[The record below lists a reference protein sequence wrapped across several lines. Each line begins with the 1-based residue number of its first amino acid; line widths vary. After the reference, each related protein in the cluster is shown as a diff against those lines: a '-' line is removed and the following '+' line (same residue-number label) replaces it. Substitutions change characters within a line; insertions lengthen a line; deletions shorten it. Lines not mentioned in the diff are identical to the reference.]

1 MDIRGKKTTNKR
13 NPCKKVKREKKM
25 SSSKHFIEP
34 IHPGEILKEEFLDP
48 MGLSQREFARTIDVP
63 ANRVNQIVNG
73 KRAITGDTAIRF
85 GLALG
90 TSPEM
95 WLRLQSRYEL
105 EKAQDESDPDLDK
118 KIKPVV
124 V

>member
-1 MDIRGKKTTNKR
+1 MAQQK
-13 NPCKKVKREKKM
+13 
-25 SSSKHFIEP
+25 FISP
-34 IHPGEILKEEFLDP
+34 IHPGEVLKEEFLEP
-48 MGLSQREFARTIDVP
+48 MGISQRAFARSIDVP

-85 GLALG
+85 GLALE

-105 EKAQDESDPDLDK
+105 EKAQDESDPDLEK
-118 KIKPVV
+118 KIKPVLA
-124 V
+124 

>member
-1 MDIRGKKTTNKR
+1 MTKQA
-13 NPCKKVKREKKM
+13 
-25 SSSKHFIEP
+25 FIPP

-48 MGLSQREFARTIDVP
+48 MKISQRAFARRIDVP
-63 ANRVNQIVNG
+63 ANRVNQIVRG
-73 KRAITGDTAIRF
+73 QRSITGDTAIRF

-105 EKAQDESDPDLDK
+105 EKAQDESEPDLEQ
-118 KIKPVV
+118 KIKPVTA
-124 V
+124 

>member
-1 MDIRGKKTTNKR
+1 MKIPPQK
-13 NPCKKVKREKKM
+13 
-25 SSSKHFIEP
+25 
-34 IHPGEILKEEFLDP
+34 
-48 MGLSQREFARTIDVP
+48 FAQYIDVP

-73 KRAITGDTAIRF
+73 KRGITGDTAIRF

-105 EKAQDESDPDLDK
+105 EKARD
-118 KIKPVV
+118 
-124 V
+124 

>member
-1 MDIRGKKTTNKR
+1 MGATMERG
-13 NPCKKVKREKKM
+13 
-25 SSSKHFIEP
+25 KHFISP
-34 IHPGEILKEEFLDP
+34 IHPGEVLKEEFLDP
-48 MGLSQREFARTIDVP
+48 MGISQRAFARKIDVP

-73 KRAITGDTAIRF
+73 KRGITGDTAIRF

-118 KIKPVV
+118 KIEPVV
-124 V
+124 A

>member
-1 MDIRGKKTTNKR
+1 MEAT
-13 NPCKKVKREKKM
+13 
-25 SSSKHFIEP
+25 KHFISP
-34 IHPGEILKEEFLDP
+34 IHPGEVLKEEFLDP
-48 MGLSQREFARTIDVP
+48 MGISQRKFARQIDVP

-73 KRAITGDTAIRF
+73 KRGITGDTAIRF

-105 EKAQDESDPDLDK
+105 EKAQDESDPDLEQ

-124 V
+124 A

>member
-1 MDIRGKKTTNKR
+1 MINTT
-13 NPCKKVKREKKM
+13 M
-25 SSSKHFIEP
+25 SSHQFIP
-34 IHPGEILKEEFLDP
+34 PTHPGEILKEEFLTP
-48 MGLSQREFARTIDVP
+48 IGISQRAFARRIDVP

-85 GLALG
+85 GLALR

-105 EKAQDESDPDLDK
+105 EKAQVESDPDLDK
-118 KIKPVV
+118 KITPVTA
-124 V
+124 